1 MRMGE
6 WEDAERDLL
15 EALGKDAKSADTLA
29 NLVTVRALAAAAAAV
44 AGVVAAT
51 CSAFCTCHLL
61 RVCMCPFFAVW
72 GDLCVGAS
80 CMNMGLVVCIC
91 LLNPSDAADE

>member
-29 NLVTVRALAAAAAAV
+29 NLVTVRALAAAAAAAV

-61 RVCMCPFFAVW
+61 RVCMCPFFAVC
-72 GDLCVGAS
+72 GDLW
-80 CMNMGLVVCIC
+80 
-91 LLNPSDAADE
+91 